1 MTYRNKVATV
11 FLLGFFLD
19 LINMFIASV
28 AFPAMG
34 RTLHA
39 SVGELAWVS
48 NGYIAGL
55 TLVLPFSAWLSQ
67 QFGAR
72 RVFLLSLTLF
82 SLGALAAGM
91 ADSLISLVMWR
102 ALQGMGGGLLIP
114 LGQALTWQQFKPH
127 ERAKLSAAVM
137 LVGLLA
143 PACSPALGGV
153 LVQSL
158 SWRWVFFASLPI
170 ALLTSGWPRCGSGMR
185 RASRGRAA
193 FYIFRYCATR
203 CCAFLCW
210 SISACR
216 GRL

>member
-1 MTYRNKVATV
+1 
-11 FLLGFFLD
+11 
-19 LINMFIASV
+19 
-28 AFPAMG
+28 
-34 RTLHA
+34 
-39 SVGELAWVS
+39 
-48 NGYIAGL
+48 
-55 TLVLPFSAWLSQ
+55 
-67 QFGAR
+67 
-72 RVFLLSLTLF
+72 
-82 SLGALAAGM
+82 M
-91 ADSLISLVMWR
+91 ADSLISLVVWR

-170 ALLTSGWPRCGSGMR
+170 ALLTFGL
-185 RASRGRAA
+185 AA
-193 FYIFRYCATR
+193 LWLRDEKSIARPGGFYIFRYCATR

>member
-1 MTYRNKVATV
+1 MTYRSKVATV

-72 RVFLLSLTLF
+72 RVFLLSLSLF

-143 PACSPALGGV
+143 PACSPALGGA

-170 ALLTSGWPRCGSGMR
+170 ALLTFGLAALWLRDEKSVARSGG
-185 RASRGRAA
+185 
-193 FYIFRYCATR
+193 
-203 CCAFLCW
+203 FLHL
-210 SISACR
+210 S
-216 GRL
+216 